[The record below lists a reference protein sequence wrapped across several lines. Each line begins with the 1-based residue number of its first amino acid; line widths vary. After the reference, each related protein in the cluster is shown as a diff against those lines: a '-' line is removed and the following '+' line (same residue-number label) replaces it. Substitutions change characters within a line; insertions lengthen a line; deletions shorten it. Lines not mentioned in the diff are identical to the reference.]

1 MNNLTHKFATETGF
15 SSIRI
20 QKLMDKSIFPEEKF
34 ENEKKEK
41 IYKEAKYYHKAQKG
55 LLRISKYQFN

>member
-34 ENEKKEK
+34 ENGKKEK
-41 IYKEAKYYHKAQKG
+41 SIRKQNIITKNKKV
-55 LLRISKYQFN
+55 F

>member
-34 ENEKKEK
+34 ENGFDGWDKKEK
-41 IYKEAKYYHKAQKG
+41 DKFYVIGNKLEREDYSNE
-55 LLRISKYQFN
+55 

>member
-20 QKLMDKSIFPEEKF
+20 QKLMDKNIFPDEEF
-34 ENEKKEK
+34 EKEKKK
-41 IYKEAKYYHKAQKG
+41 KSIRKQNIITKHKKV
-55 LLRISKYQFN
+55 F